1 MDLCII
7 TVDLQDRQYWQV
19 WRFPWQRSSS
29 SPVDTSQHFDRRALL
44 LGTFTFAA
52 ALALERSAQAEEE
65 GGGDI
70 KTFWGLARPPTSYG
84 AYAGGDQKNAKYVF
98 DYPPSWKVETV
109 GKNEKG
115 MQGIDCRVRNKIKGQ
130 SAYTV
135 TFGRAGEDNKSF
147 RLGDVDQTLQGFAG
161 ADYDLQDALVESTN
175 KASSKAERHGQ
186 SFYDYE
192 LAGPGIQYLAT
203 VTERGGKV
211 YAFFVKSPTKNFTTD
226 EAALRSIVQSFRL
239 V

>member
-1 MDLCII
+1 MCS
-7 TVDLQDRQYWQV
+7 LQ
-19 WRFPWQRSSS
+19 
-29 SPVDTSQHFDRRALL
+29 
-44 LGTFTFAA
+44 GT
-52 ALALERSAQAEEE
+52 ALAE
-65 GGGDI
+65 GELGDP
-70 KTFWGLARPPTSYG
+70 KVFWGLARPPTSYG
-84 AYAGGDQKNAKYVF
+84 AYAGGDEKNAKYAF
-98 DYPPSWKVETV
+98 EYPASWKVETV

-135 TFGRAGEDNKSF
+135 TFSRAGEDNKSF
-147 RLGDVDQTLQGFAG
+147 RLGDIDQTLQGFAG

-175 KASSKAERHGQ
+175 KSSSRGERHGQ

-203 VTERGGKV
+203 VTEKGGKV

-226 EAALRSIVQSFRL
+226 EASLRSIVQSFKL